1 MNYTPVTDEELK
13 QITKDTAQRDKSEP
27 RVQSAQYECSTG
39 HLVFQMRGGAIVSV
53 PVWQLRGFEAAT
65 PEQIAAVKV
74 VSNGSALH
82 WDELD
87 VQATTLA
94 ILNIVFGLRSINEV
108 TQRGGQ
114 ARTTAKAVAARE
126 NGKKGGRPRKVEIA

>member
-1 MNYTPVTDEELK
+1 MNYTSVTDEELK
-13 QITKDTAQRDKSEP
+13 QIAQETRQRDKIEP
-27 RVQSAQYECSTG
+27 RIESAHYEHATG
-39 HLVFQMRGGAIVSV
+39 HLVLQMRGGAIVSA
-53 PVWQLRGFEAAT
+53 PVSLLRGFEAAT
-65 PEQIAAVKV
+65 PGQISAVKV

-94 ILNIVFGLRSINEV
+94 VLNIVFGLRSINEV
-108 TQRGGQ
+108 TRRGGQ
-114 ARTTAKAVAARE
+114 ARTAAKAVAARE